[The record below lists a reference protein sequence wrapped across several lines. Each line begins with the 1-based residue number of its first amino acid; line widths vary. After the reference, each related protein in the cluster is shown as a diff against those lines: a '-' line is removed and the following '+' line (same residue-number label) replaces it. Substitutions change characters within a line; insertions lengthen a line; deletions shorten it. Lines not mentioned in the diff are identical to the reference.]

1 MDYDSMAKKG
11 NPFEGLSIGEKK
23 RLVVY
28 FCYVAQPVMTMEEI
42 EGKWGSVLPPDE
54 KPTVFDAMQMAEE
67 IRKEI
72 DCSKNKSPSHPGG
85 CLSRVL
91 RFIFSL
97 VVIVLAIIGGIT
109 VYLEVANYL
118 ENKRRMECNHA
129 NATKSIASEVQKPLP
144 KHGQVSELTLPG
156 GEKIEMIYCAP
167 GTFLMGSPVTES
179 GREND
184 ENLHR
189 VTLTKGFWLSKHKV
203 TQAQWISVMGVNS
216 YQKEDLDKPI
226 SGVSWHDCK
235 KYFDK
240 INSQMNCGARLP
252 TEAEWEYACRAG
264 TTNSYV
270 KSGYDY
276 DVDYEIANAWGF
288 VNMDAGPMEWCYD
301 WFRNYPNESLENP
314 RVQDTPSYERGYRVL
329 RGGTRWKSV
338 WRSGSQSR
346 EDKKSRSRVSARLK
360 ANPTR
365 LSLMYAGLPDN
376 SDRYRASAGY
386 YVFDEDT
393 KASRSYLQ
401 CYIGFRLCC
410 TNLPTDD
417 K

>member
-1 MDYDSMAKKG
+1 MNYESMAQKD
-11 NPFEGLSIGEKK
+11 NPFEGLSVDEKK

-42 EGKWGSVLPPDE
+42 ERKWGSILPPDE

-72 DCSKNKSPSHPGG
+72 GRSKNKPPSHQGG
-85 CLSRVL
+85 CLSQIL
-91 RFIFSL
+91 KIIFFL
-97 VVIVLAIIGGIT
+97 VVTALAIMLGVT
-109 VYLEVANYL
+109 VYSEVAK
-118 ENKRRMECNHA
+118 E
-129 NATKSIASEVQKPLP
+129 IAKMNRPVP

-179 GREND
+179 GRGDD
-184 ENLHR
+184 ETLHR
-189 VTLTKGFWLSKHKV
+189 VTLTDGFWLSKHKV

-226 SGVSWHDCK
+226 CDVSWYDCK
-235 KYFDK
+235 KYIDK

-270 KSGYDY
+270 KSEYG
-276 DVDYEIANAWGF
+276 VDSVITNAWGF
-288 VNMDAGPMEWCYD
+288 VNMDAGPMEWCDD
-301 WFRNYPNESLENP
+301 WFSNYPDESLENP
-314 RVQDTPSYERGYRVL
+314 RVNWQSYGSDYRVL

-338 WRSGSQSR
+338 SVWRSNDKLK
-346 EDKKSRSRVSARLK
+346 EDEKTRSRVSARLK
-360 ANPTR
+360 ANPKKSY
-365 LSLMYAGLPDN
+365 LLYAGLPDCGRVQT
-376 SDRYRASAGY
+376 SDGHYE
-386 YVFDEDT
+386 FD
-393 KASRSYLQ
+393 KGPNKNRLYIQ
-401 CYIGFRLCC
+401 CQIGFRLYC